1 MIVLTRLTGTDRF
14 GINPDLVE
22 RIHAN
27 PDTTLVMV
35 NGMRHIV
42 SESLDDVITLIV
54 EFRARVLNY
63 AHDLPRGGHATGAAT
78 GTGTTTDAVA
88 GTETRVDP
96 VRETTHLSIVHPHDV
111 PPGPAGQRPRK

>member
-22 RIHAN
+22 RIHAS

-42 SESLDDVITLIV
+42 SESLEDVITLIV
-54 EFRARVLNY
+54 EFRARVLKC
-63 AHDLPRGGHATGAAT
+63 ASGLPLGGGAPDP
-78 GTGTTTDAVA
+78 GTTPDAGTQTRTDAV
-88 GTETRVDP
+88 
-96 VRETTHLSIVHPHDV
+96 REPIHLSIVHPHDV
-111 PPGPAGQRPRK
+111 LPGPAGQRPRK